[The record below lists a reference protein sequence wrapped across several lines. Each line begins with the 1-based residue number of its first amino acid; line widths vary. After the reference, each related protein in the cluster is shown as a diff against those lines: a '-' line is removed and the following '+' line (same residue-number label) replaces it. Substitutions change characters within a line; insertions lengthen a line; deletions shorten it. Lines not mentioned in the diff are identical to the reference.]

1 MNASLQFPPG
11 FSFARFA
18 SALVYQQHL
27 TPIFNGKAFVGCGT
41 KADAVLLLQE
51 PVYMRTVVVRR
62 AEVVIVLSAWA
73 PESARNIQDNVTK
86 EGES

>member
-1 MNASLQFPPG
+1 MNASLQFPPR

-18 SALVYQQHL
+18 SALIDQQHL
-27 TPIFNGKAFVGCGT
+27 TPIFNGKAFVGSGT

-51 PVYMRTVVVRR
+51 PVYMRTVVVRQ

-73 PESARNIQDNVTK
+73 PESARDIQKNITK